1 MTDDTKSGED
11 MSQSSKKELTGPSLA
26 NEWTE
31 PRQVW
36 LELRGSAGGHT
47 LMNHL

>member
-26 NEWTE
+26 NE
-31 PRQVW
+31 
-36 LELRGSAGGHT
+36 
-47 LMNHL
+47 